1 MSNLDA
7 VRAAL
12 AHLEAVRDLLVPLW
26 DGKAGPLDSFTR
38 CAQKADD
45 CVWEAHVWLGGALEV
60 GERPLIVQHETA
72 QALTAIEALLAEAS
86 EGPHG

>member
-45 CVWEAHVWLGGALEV
+45 CVWEAHVVWWGT
-60 GERPLIVQHETA
+60 PPPTA
-72 QALTAIEALLAEAS
+72 S
-86 EGPHG
+86 SR